1 MTLLTPNCKTPR
13 TLNTLRLTVFF
24 SVFPWRL
31 IRQTTKK
38 GALGTLRSSQ
48 RDSAEAGPAWAVHR
62 SGTFGGWQRVGGRQG
77 FAGQLHILGPLHQ
90 AVGGRLRDQFP
101 SLVVRGGL
109 NR

>member
-1 MTLLTPNCKTPR
+1 MTLLAPNCNTPR

-24 SVFPWRL
+24 SVFLAAYTPDD
-31 IRQTTKK
+31 QK
-38 GALGTLRSSQ
+38 GALATLRSSQ
-48 RDSAEAGPAWAVHR
+48 RDSGEAGPAWAGHR
-62 SGTFGGWQRVGGRQG
+62 SGTFGGWQRVEGRQG
-77 FAGQLHILGPLHQ
+77 FAGQLTSWAPPHQ